1 MKTSDPVRSTEED
14 RPAPE
19 TVSSRDT
26 QKADETA
33 AREKEPASPAAKEAP
48 RERNPEEVRKPN
60 VTVSLKDEISRHFE
74 IIPYSL
80 RENIIPLLNQCST
93 VHEIKILNDFFNL
106 YLNLSRPEQIQLVHT
121 LVRQIVVQG
130 REVPAELIERLF
142 AEEKGGQSQMP
153 ETRMPEGNVSETLP
167 LIASE
172 PKTQGEMPQKSL
184 TPIPLRN
191 NETHKNP
198 DNRFKPLL
206 GSHPL
211 QEMVSALPPKVSGE
225 TRNLLIQIA
234 STPASPKQMDAFAK
248 KILSLKDPSVSVEK
262 ILNACNHPSPRI
274 RLAIVALIKHLAQ
287 TKSAK
292 EFNQVYLPTLKA
304 MARNRQSIL
313 VQAEAIKVLVDI
325 GHRQKK
331 SREEME
337 ALLKEIDLIPRISD
351 LLRKDP
357 AKGLALLLSVFD
369 WLSPDFQKRF
379 AGKAWEIASKRPA
392 RPVMEKALRVLR
404 KAERNLGSKE
414 KMRPIRKGFDSI
426 YRSVAE
432 QMYLE
437 GSSNYAGI
445 KGN

>member
-172 PKTQGEMPQKSL
+172 PKTQGEMPQKSGQSFQAAPRL
-184 TPIPLRN
+184 SSASGDGFGPSTEGFRRN
-191 NETHKNP
+191 QESLDPDRFHSGQSET
-198 DNRFKPLL
+198 DGCLC
-206 GSHPL
+206 
-211 QEMVSALPPKVSGE
+211 
-225 TRNLLIQIA
+225 
-234 STPASPKQMDAFAK
+234 
-248 KILSLKDPSVSVEK
+248 EK
-262 ILNACNHPSPRI
+262 
-274 RLAIVALIKHLAQ
+274 
-287 TKSAK
+287 
-292 EFNQVYLPTLKA
+292 
-304 MARNRQSIL
+304 
-313 VQAEAIKVLVDI
+313 
-325 GHRQKK
+325 
-331 SREEME
+331 
-337 ALLKEIDLIPRISD
+337 
-351 LLRKDP
+351 
-357 AKGLALLLSVFD
+357 
-369 WLSPDFQKRF
+369 
-379 AGKAWEIASKRPA
+379 
-392 RPVMEKALRVLR
+392 
-404 KAERNLGSKE
+404 
-414 KMRPIRKGFDSI
+414 DSI
-426 YRSVAE
+426 A
-432 QMYLE
+432 
-437 GSSNYAGI
+437 
-445 KGN
+445 